1 MTTIGESI
9 GRVRNVLKAVKEDPF
24 MTDRLVYGIVIKYAK
39 MLIRRQENEGKIY
52 NITSLFK
59 ELTFVELIDVDKVSA
74 KCTGIQSHCI
84 IKRTKERLP
93 EMMEG
98 STGPIIRLV
107 VSLDASRRLEHTYI
121 QQYTAIRNSTNF
133 KYNKAKYYW
142 YADGYLYI
150 PDVDWEAIRV
160 EALFNDDISFFNCP
174 DDGSPCDRAQD
185 RDMPI
190 PEYLFAEI
198 EQMVL
203 QELLTT
209 GKIPSD
215 GADDSQNVLR

>member
-1 MTTIGESI
+1 
-9 GRVRNVLKAVKEDPF
+9 
-24 MTDRLVYGIVIKYAK
+24 
-39 MLIRRQENEGKIY
+39 MLIRRQENEGKIH
-52 NITSLFK
+52 NFTSLFK
-59 ELTFVELIDVDKVSA
+59 ELTFVELIDVDKVAA

-84 IKRTKERLP
+84 IKRTKEKLP
-93 EMMEG
+93 EMIEG
-98 STGPIIRLV
+98 SSGPIIRLV
-107 VSLDASRRLEHTYI
+107 ISLDASRRLDQTYI
-121 QQYTAIRNSTNF
+121 HQYISIRNSTNF
-133 KYNKAKYYW
+133 KYNKAHYYW

-150 PDVDWEAIRV
+150 PDVDWDAIRV
-160 EALFNDDISFFNCP
+160 EALFDDDITFFNCP
-174 DDGSPCDRAQD
+174 DDGSPCDLAQN